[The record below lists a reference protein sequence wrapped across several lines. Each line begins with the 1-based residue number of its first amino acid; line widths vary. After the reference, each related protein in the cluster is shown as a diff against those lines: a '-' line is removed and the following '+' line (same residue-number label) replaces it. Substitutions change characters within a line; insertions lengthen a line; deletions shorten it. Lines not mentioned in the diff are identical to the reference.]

1 MKRKLKKRM
10 IRCRSWDCL
19 INGRIRRYYMSS
31 DFLKIAKQAALEA
44 GKAIQKYSGTN
55 LDLRL
60 KSEDNSDFVTE
71 ADLESEKIIVEIL
84 TKNFPT
90 HNIIAEE
97 KTQINKG
104 SEYTWVI
111 DPLDGT
117 ITFVHGIPYFSV
129 SIGLLKNNRPI
140 LGVIYII
147 SFKHM
152 FWAMKGK
159 GAYFN
164 GKKIHVST
172 QNALGAAVCG
182 LDFGHKKR
190 RPGKIKAYVD
200 SLINKIAYPYSLGSS
215 AASLAL
221 VGKGV
226 LDAYIC
232 QAWLWD
238 FVAGA
243 VIVREAGGKV
253 TDFEGNE
260 PDWTKERLNIVAS
273 NGFIHKAILEEL
285 IKK

>member
-1 MKRKLKKRM
+1 MK
-10 IRCRSWDCL
+10 D
-19 INGRIRRYYMSS
+19 

-44 GKAIQKYSGTN
+44 GKAIQKHSGTN
-55 LDLRL
+55 LDYKL
-60 KSEDNSDFVTE
+60 KSEDNSDFVTK
-71 ADLESEKIIVEIL
+71 ADFESEKIIVGIL

-97 KTQINKG
+97 KTQINQG
-104 SEYTWVI
+104 SEYTWVV

-117 ITFVHGIPYFSV
+117 ITFVHGIPYFSI
-129 SIGLLKNNRPI
+129 SIGLLKDNKPV
-140 LGVIYII
+140 LGVCYII
-147 SFKHM
+147 SFQQM
-152 FWAMKGK
+152 FWAAEGQ
-159 GAYFN
+159 GAYLN
-164 GKKIHVST
+164 GKKIHASA

-200 SLINKIAYPYSLGSS
+200 FLINKIAYPYSLGSS
-215 AASLAL
+215 AANLAL
-221 VGKGV
+221 VGRGV

-238 FVAGA
+238 FAAGV

-260 PDWTKERLNIVAS
+260 PDWTQERLNIIAS
-273 NGFIHKAILEEL
+273 NGLLHDQILEAL
-285 IKK
+285 SP